1 MGGQKGIPNI
11 KNRLVKDVID
21 QATPLAGVWNFPVH
35 APEEKKSIQI
45 HFSIELSS
53 LLVLASSSPYIF
65 MNLCRK
71 YIL

>member
-35 APEEKKSIQI
+35 APEEKNLYKFIFL
-45 HFSIELSS
+45 FS
-53 LLVLASSSPYIF
+53 
-65 MNLCRK
+65 
-71 YIL
+71 